1 MARLLLGLLLALPLG
16 ACVVVRPARVGCEY
30 VPGHYTWLGR
40 WVPPH
45 CR

>member
-1 MARLLLGLLLALPLG
+1 MRPVLACLLLVCLTG
-16 ACVVVRPARVGCEY
+16 CVVVRPVRVGCEY